1 MPFLPFLP
9 DLPLK
14 INNKFRVA
22 NSFTQLVSNIRPVS
36 MKKLKC
42 KHCPIPG
49 CHSKFLVRL
58 ANHLTQVHELS
69 EIERKYWLQFAK
81 LQNTN
86 VIRVYDK
93 EAEPKTISFYK
104 SKSRGGKHN
113 AKMWRVWRF
122 WLSFCV
128 KLTTNF
134 LW

>member
-1 MPFLPFLP
+1 MACFLTRRARFTRAISTRAQGKKHRAEKIPFLPFLP

-69 EIERKYWLQFAK
+69 DIERKYWLQFAK

-86 VIRVYDK
+86 AIRVYDK
-93 EAEPKTISFYK
+93 EAEPKTIFFYK
-104 SKSRGGKHN
+104 
-113 AKMWRVWRF
+113 
-122 WLSFCV
+122 
-128 KLTTNF
+128 
-134 LW
+134 